1 MDLTLSLNAID
12 VPIFVVDVEP
22 GPHFRIVGM
31 NRAAENE
38 TGRSS
43 DSLAG
48 LSFEDCAPS
57 AKASMLTDRY
67 GVCVRTRRS
76 MQFEER
82 GEMSP
87 TGDWYRTTLSPCID
101 DETGEVFRILTIC
114 QNITPT
120 KRLAK
125 AASKDALTGLAN
137 RRGFDTMVTDRC
149 DEAVYSRR
157 NFSLAV
163 VDLNGLKAINDTY
176 GHGTGDEAIRRV
188 GAWLAAMLRP
198 GEVVA
203 RVGGD
208 EFHLI
213 VEETT
218 QASLDGRLQCLRQAA
233 GLELA
238 RPDGALRVTVS
249 AGGAVW
255 HPGDDVAVTLMAA
268 DAAMYARKAALRPPR
283 APGDP
288 AAFALQAHNGRSG
301 GPFDGDV

>member
-1 MDLTLSLNAID
+1 MDLTISLNAID
-12 VPIFVVDVEP
+12 VPIFVVNVEP
-22 GPHFRIVGM
+22 GPHFRIVGL
-31 NRAAENE
+31 NRAAESE

-48 LSFEDCAPS
+48 LAFEDCVPA

-101 DETGEVFRILTIC
+101 EETGEVFRILTIC

-125 AASKDALTGLAN
+125 AAFKDALTGLSN
-137 RRGFDTMVTDRC
+137 RRGFDTMVADRC
-149 DEAVYSRR
+149 DEAVYSRC

-163 VDLNGLKAINDTY
+163 VDLNGLKAINDTF
-176 GHGTGDEAIRRV
+176 GHSTGDEAIRRV
-188 GAWLAAMLRP
+188 GAWLAGMLRP

-218 QASLDGRLQCLRQAA
+218 QASLDSRLQGLRQAA
-233 GLELA
+233 AVELA
-238 RPDGALRVTVS
+238 GPCGSLQVAVS

-268 DAAMYARKAALRPPR
+268 DAAMYAQKAAHGR
-283 APGDP
+283 APASAGSV
-288 AAFALQAHNGRSG
+288 ALAI
-301 GPFDGDV
+301 